1 MHGPSNQED
10 YVRRE
15 AGYRASLDAHGL
27 AFDSNLILRG
37 DFERD
42 IAETSMRAFL
52 KSDHPH
58 FDAVFTGDDDA
69 AIGTLIALK
78 EAGYRV
84 PEDIS
89 VVGFDD
95 QKLSAFLDPP
105 LTTVRAPT
113 ELVGKVAGE
122 IIFALLQGSPV
133 DPVTLLSTDVI
144 LRHSC
149 GCSEVG
155 YYRDV
160 RRWNK
165 REDKSF
171 LG

>member
-1 MHGPSNQED
+1 M
-10 YVRRE
+10 
-15 AGYRASLDAHGL
+15 
-27 AFDSNLILRG
+27 
-37 DFERD
+37 
-42 IAETSMRAFL
+42 
-52 KSDHPH
+52 
-58 FDAVFTGDDDA
+58 
-69 AIGTLIALK
+69 
-78 EAGYRV
+78 
-84 PEDIS
+84 
-89 VVGFDD
+89 GFDD

-155 YYRDV
+155 IS
-160 RRWNK
+160 RR
-165 REDKSF
+165 EEVE
-171 LG
+171 